1 MSPRKKPITGD
12 EESRQLIRRNLD
24 ESLLV
29 EAAAGTGKTSELVQ
43 RIVAV
48 LREGRTTV
56 DRIVAVTF
64 TRKAA
69 GELKIRLRQE
79 LDLSRQDISSADEA
93 QHLEGAVAHL
103 EEARIGTIHSFCAEL
118 LRERPVEARVDP
130 AFQELSEDE
139 APRVFE
145 RVFRRWI
152 EEKLADPPP
161 GLRRAL
167 SRAMTLRD
175 AEEGSPLD
183 RIRDAGWNLAEWR
196 DFPATWRR
204 ETFERES
211 IIDGLVR
218 WVQELAGL
226 SQRGRNQ
233 KDELYQALR
242 SARDVATWIERA
254 ERERARD
261 HDQLEGL
268 LVQLGKNLKK
278 DKRKGKGAFAEGL
291 PREQVTSAREKLV
304 SALEEFQRQADADL
318 AALLQGELREL
329 VERYEE
335 QKRRVGALDF
345 VDLLIRARDLIRGD
359 RSIRLYFQQRFTH
372 LFVDEFQDT
381 DPLQAEILLLLSA
394 DDAEEADWH
403 RVRPVAGK
411 LFLVGDP
418 KQSIYRFRRA
428 DVLLYQ
434 EIKQTLLQEGV
445 RVVHLSRSFRAVKP
459 IQQLVNAAFETEMNG
474 DPVSGQ
480 PEYVPLQEFRPS
492 LGDQPNVVVLPAP
505 RPYGRR
511 EVANFAIEA
520 CLPDA
525 VAAFVQ
531 WLLEESGWKVGN
543 PTSPGEWLPL
553 SPRDVCV
560 LFRRFVTYGRDVT
573 RDYTRALEARGI
585 PHVLVGARS
594 FHHREEVETLRA
606 ALAAVEWP
614 DDELSVFATLRGS
627 LFAIPDHLLFRFRN
641 EAGKLHPFRKTP
653 EQLEPDLQPVKEA
666 LGALAEL
673 HRRRNQRSLVETI
686 GKLLAVTRA
695 HAGFALRPS
704 GQQVLANVQ
713 RVMDLGRRFELGGGI
728 SFRGFV
734 DLLEQEAEKPNSS
747 ESPIVEESIEGVR
760 LMTVHGAKGL
770 EFPVVVLADLTCKLT
785 HAEPDKFVDARRGL
799 AAMKILGYAPW
810 DLLDHATEEQQ
821 RDMAEGVRVA
831 YVAATRAR
839 DLLVVP
845 AVGDVAREG
854 WIQPLN
860 KAIYPPKDRWR
871 TAEKAPGCPAFGDE
885 TVLERAQVPGMLQRS
900 VKPGLHR
907 GECGGCEVVW
917 WDPSVLNL
925 DIPMNFGLREQQILT
940 EDETGEATRAGLA
953 QYRAWQQRRT
963 QWMARASAPAC
974 EVLTVTRA
982 RSLQP
987 PPTSPLIQV
996 EALPKKK
1003 SRPSGLRFGTLI
1015 HTVLRDV
1022 DLRADKKTIT
1032 DLASIQGRLLGS
1044 PNEEV
1049 EAAVQAISAAL
1060 NHSLVK
1066 RAASSGRLHR
1076 EFPLLFKLGEK
1087 QVIEGTLDLAFVE
1100 NGKWIVV
1107 DFKTDLTTTTQPQYV
1122 RQVEWYVY
1130 GLSHLMKTE
1139 AEGWLLGV

>member
-1 MSPRKKPITGD
+1 MSPRQKSITGD
-12 EESRQLIRRNLD
+12 EESRELVRRSLD

-56 DRIVAVTF
+56 DRVVAVTF

-79 LDLSRQDISSADEA
+79 LDLARQKVSSADEA
-93 QHLEGAVAHL
+93 RHLEGAVAHL

-167 SRAMTLRD
+167 SRAMTHRD

-183 RIRDAGWNLAEWR
+183 RIRDAGWSLAEWR
-196 DFPATWRR
+196 DFPTPWRR
-204 ETFERES
+204 EAFERES

-218 WVQELAGL
+218 WVRELAEL
-226 SQRGRNQ
+226 SRRCLNQR
-233 KDELYQALR
+233 DELFQALR
-242 SARDVATWIERA
+242 PARDVVTWTERA

-261 HDQLEGL
+261 YDQLEGL
-268 LVQLGKNLKK
+268 LIKLGKNLKS
-278 DKRKGKGAFAEGL
+278 DKRKGRGTFAEGL
-291 PREQVTSAREKLV
+291 PREEVTSAREKLV
-304 SALEEFQRQADADL
+304 DALEEFQRQADADL
-318 AALLQGELREL
+318 AALLQGELKEL
-329 VERYEE
+329 VQRYEE
-335 QKRRVGALDF
+335 QKQLVGDLDF
-345 VDLLIRARDLIRGD
+345 VDLLIRARDLIRGNL
-359 RSIRLYFQQRFTH
+359 SIRRYFQQRFSH
-372 LFVDEFQDT
+372 LFIDEFQDT

-394 DDAEEADWH
+394 DDAEQGDWR
-403 RVRPVAGK
+403 RVRPVPGK
-411 LFLVGDP
+411 LFVVGDP

-428 DVLLYQ
+428 DVLLYR
-434 EIKQTLLQEGV
+434 EIKQILVDAGV
-445 RVVHLSRSFRAVKP
+445 RLAHLSRSFRAVRP

-480 PEYVPLQEFRPS
+480 PEYVPLQEFHPAAD
-492 LGDQPNVVVLPAP
+492 DQPSVVVLAAP
-505 RPYGRR
+505 RPYGKER
-511 EVANFAIEA
+511 VANSAIEA

-531 WLLEESGWKVGN
+531 WLIRESGWRLGSPEN
-543 PTSPGEWLPL
+543 PGQSLPL
-553 SPRDVCV
+553 SPRDVCI
-560 LFRRFVTYGRDVT
+560 LFRRFVTFGKDVT

-606 ALAAVEWP
+606 ALTAVEWP

-627 LFAIPDHLLFRFRN
+627 LFGIQDHLLLRFRH
-641 EAGKLHPFRKTP
+641 EAGKLHPFRKSP
-653 EQLEPDLQPVKEA
+653 EHLEPDLQPVREA
-666 LGALAEL
+666 LGTLAEL

-686 GKLLAVTRA
+686 GELLAVTRA

-734 DLLEQEAEKPNSS
+734 ELLEQDAEKPNSN
-747 ESPIVEESIEGVR
+747 ESPIIEESFEGVR

-770 EFPVVVLADLTCKLT
+770 EFPVVVLADLTCKLAHT
-785 HAEPDKFVDARRGL
+785 EPDKFVDARHGL
-799 AAMKILGYAPW
+799 AAMKLLGYTSW
-810 DLLDHATEEQQ
+810 DLLDHAVEEQQ
-821 RDMAEGVRVA
+821 RDVAEGVRVS

-839 DLLVVP
+839 DLLVIP

-854 WIQPLN
+854 WVQPLN
-860 KAIYPPKDRWR
+860 KAIYPPKENQRK
-871 TAEKAPGCPAFGDE
+871 AEKAPGCPEFGDE
-885 TVLERAQVPGMLQRS
+885 SVLERPVSGIPQSS

-917 WDPSVLNL
+917 WDPSVLDL
-925 DIPMNFGLREQQILT
+925 DVPMNFGLREQRILA

-953 QYRAWQQRRT
+953 QYRTWKDQRTHWIRK
-963 QWMARASAPAC
+963 ASEPAC

-987 PPTSPLIQV
+987 PPVSSLIKV
-996 EALPKKK
+996 EALPKKS
-1003 SRPSGLRFGTLI
+1003 SRPDGARFGTLV
-1015 HTVLRDV
+1015 HTILRDV
-1022 DLRADKKTIT
+1022 DLLPDQKAIT
-1032 DLASIQGRLLGS
+1032 DLANIHGRLLGS
-1044 PNEEV
+1044 SKEEV
-1049 EAAVQAISAAL
+1049 EAAVQAVSAAL
-1060 NHSLVK
+1060 NHSLIK
-1066 RAASSGRLHR
+1066 RAVSSGQLHR
-1076 EFPLLFKLGEK
+1076 EFPLLFRLGEK
-1087 QVIEGTLDLAFVE
+1087 QLIEGTLDLAYVE
-1100 NGKWIVV
+1100 NRKWVIV
-1107 DFKTDLTTTTQPQYV
+1107 DFKTDLTTATQPHYI

-1130 GLSHLMKTE
+1130 GLSQLMKAE
-1139 AEGWLLGV
+1139 AQGWLLGV